1 MAKKKVPVAGN
12 AAEPAA
18 EPVVVDSGVI
28 LVNREKVERATE
40 ILALVTGKKV
50 AKNSGEEE
58 RRDRFTAVLAEKEIK
73 PNSKGALQAVYEIL
87 GGLVRT
93 PEEQEAAD
101 ENAADIRKKNKK
113 RAIEPDR

>member
-12 AAEPAA
+12 TAEPVA

-28 LVNREKVERATE
+28 LVNREKAERASE
-40 ILALVTGKKV
+40 ILALITGKKT

-58 RRDRFTAVLAEKEIK
+58 RRDRFTAVLAEKDINPK
-73 PNSKGALQAVYEIL
+73 SKDALQAVYEIL

-101 ENAADIRKKNKK
+101 ENAADVRKKNKK
-113 RAIEPDR
+113 RAIEADK